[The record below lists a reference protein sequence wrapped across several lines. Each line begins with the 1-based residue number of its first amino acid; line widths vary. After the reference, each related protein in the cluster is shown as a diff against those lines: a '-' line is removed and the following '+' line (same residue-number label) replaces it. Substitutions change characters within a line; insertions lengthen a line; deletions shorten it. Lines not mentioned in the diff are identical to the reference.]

1 MLTLILGAAILLII
15 LIMLL
20 VGKYYYE
27 NHIEKDFLEDAASF
41 SEDVKDFIIDFIVDD
56 VLPFLWEIVKV
67 ILIPLVLYLLWF
79 ALLGRLI
86 RFEL

>member
-1 MLTLILGAAILLII
+1 MFLGAAIILLVI

-20 VGKYYYE
+20 IGKYYYD
-27 NHIEKDFLEDAASF
+27 NHIEKDFSEDAASF
-41 SEDVKDFIIDFIVDD
+41 LEDIKDFIIDFIVDD
-56 VLPFLWEIVKV
+56 ALPFLWEIVKV
-67 ILIPLVLYLLWF
+67 ILIPLSLYLLWF